1 MRLFVA
7 LELTPEVHAAVRAL
21 VERLRRAEADVHWVQ
36 REGMHL
42 TLKFIGEVPAE
53 KLEPI
58 RKALADVTSE
68 SAVQLRFHGLGYFPN
83 PRRPRVIWIGV
94 EASAN
99 LAPLAARLE
108 AALAPLGIAAEKR
121 AYVPHLTLGRFRS
134 EKRLAR
140 LQEEIAALPSAE
152 FGGFATP
159 ALALFQSKLSPQGAE
174 YTRLEEFT
182 FARGG

>member
-7 LELTPEVHAAVRAL
+7 LELTPEVHAAVRAV
-21 VERLRRAEADVHWVQ
+21 VERLRGTDADVRWV
-36 REGMHL
+36 RPDGMHL
-42 TLKFIGEVPAE
+42 TLKFIGEVRPE

-99 LAPLAARLE
+99 LAPLAAQLE
-108 AALAPLGIAAEKR
+108 AGLVPLGIEAENR
-121 AYVPHLTLGRFRS
+121 SYVPHLTLGRFRS
-134 EKRLAR
+134 EERLAR
-140 LQEEIAALPSAE
+140 LQEEIATLPSTE
-152 FGGFATP
+152 FGSFETR
-159 ALALFQSKLSPQGAE
+159 ALALFQSKLSPHGAE

-182 FARGG
+182 FARSR